1 MRKSLSN
8 GGWDVGPRSDSR
20 VNRLAMSRLHET
32 HTTATERVPFCHTL
46 RCALV
51 ILVLA
56 VTQPASSQTS
66 ETSIPELRRQIVK
79 LSEECRPKPGTS
91 YEKVMTVW
99 DTTVPNSCAWLT
111 DVRAIKLARSGPI
124 PDHDE
129 IHLIVYL
136 EDSTS
141 NTSAVGQSTSMQSS
155 NSATAWTWEKMT
167 EVAGVGRKTLIV
179 KNSKLVLKGIGPP
192 ANVLLEADTVLLPE
206 HLSEEMYLRLVLERL
221 KILKEIVAKR
231 MASTNIYSAIR
242 PLSVSNN
249 TDKTAQ

>member
-1 MRKSLSN
+1 
-8 GGWDVGPRSDSR
+8 
-20 VNRLAMSRLHET
+20 
-32 HTTATERVPFCHTL
+32 
-46 RCALV
+46 
-51 ILVLA
+51 
-56 VTQPASSQTS
+56 
-66 ETSIPELRRQIVK
+66 
-79 LSEECRPKPGTS
+79 
-91 YEKVMTVW
+91 
-99 DTTVPNSCAWLT
+99 
-111 DVRAIKLARSGPI
+111 
-124 PDHDE
+124 
-129 IHLIVYL
+129 
-136 EDSTS
+136 
-141 NTSAVGQSTSMQSS
+141 MQSS